1 MNLAGGRWHQRW
13 PKAHNNQPDPKWTAI
28 FRITSLLTT
37 YALGKAIQM
46 LNSIRNGC
54 REGPADAPGPRA
66 RAVAAAEGVTRAR
79 FLRLLGAGFL
89 ASGAGLSAND
99 LFAQTKGDTAPV
111 TNLEKVYDAWQ
122 ERFNAGDL
130 EGLLALYAEDV
141 TYINPD
147 GATLHGKAATR
158 GDYEALLALKPRIE
172 IGNRIHVLHQDIALS
187 TNHWKL
193 ELTDPEGKVQN
204 LTGGGIEV
212 LRDYGAAGWQFII
225 DDASRSAS

>member
-1 MNLAGGRWHQRW
+1 
-13 PKAHNNQPDPKWTAI
+13 
-28 FRITSLLTT
+28 
-37 YALGKAIQM
+37 M

-54 REGPADAPGPRA
+54 REVPSDVPGPRA
-66 RAVAAAEGVTRAR
+66 TDEAAAEGVTRAR

-99 LFAQTKGDTAPV
+99 LFAQTTGDTAPV
-111 TNLEKVYDAWQ
+111 TELEKVYDAWQ

-130 EGLLALYAEDV
+130 EGLVALYAEDV

-158 GDYEALLALKPRIE
+158 GDYEGLLALKPRIE

-187 TNHWKL
+187 TNHWTL